1 MKSLFPLALAV
12 AVAASGLSAQETK
25 PGVEVTLIGPGGVRA
40 PVTELIPEFERR
52 TGYKVKATFGS
63 GGATRQQV
71 IKGEPFDVPIV
82 QPPLDEVIASG
93 HVVAGSQTRLATVP
107 VVLAVLKGQPKPDIS
122 TPTAVRKV
130 LLEARAVSFPNPAAG
145 AAAGVSVMGMLEK
158 LGIVDQV
165 KAKVKY
171 GQLGLVASR
180 EVDVGMTFQ
189 SEINEPGIDVVGVL
203 PRELITPT
211 ALVGF
216 VSAHAKSPDGAK
228 ALLAFLSSPE
238 AAATYRK
245 LGMQPAR

>member
-1 MKSLFPLALAV
+1 VNELDKASEPWGIKVLRYEIKNITPPQDVLNAMEKQMRAEREKRAVILASEGERD
-12 AVAASGLSAQETK
+12 AAINQAEGTK
-25 PGVEVTLIGPGGVRA
+25 
-40 PVTELIPEFERR
+40 
-52 TGYKVKATFGS
+52 
-63 GGATRQQV
+63 QQV

-93 HVVAGSQTRLATVP
+93 HVVAGSQTPLATVP

-122 TPTAVRKV
+122 TPNAVRKV

-171 GQLGLVASR
+171 GQLDLVASR
-180 EVDVGMTFQ
+180 EVEVGMTFQ

-216 VSAHAKSPDGAK
+216 VSAHAKSSDGAK

>member
-1 MKSLFPLALAV
+1 MKYLFPLAFAV

-71 IKGEPFDVPIV
+71 IKG
-82 QPPLDEVIASG
+82 
-93 HVVAGSQTRLATVP
+93 
-107 VVLAVLKGQPKPDIS
+107 
-122 TPTAVRKV
+122 
-130 LLEARAVSFPNPAAG
+130 
-145 AAAGVSVMGMLEK
+145 
-158 LGIVDQV
+158 
-165 KAKVKY
+165 
-171 GQLGLVASR
+171 
-180 EVDVGMTFQ
+180 
-189 SEINEPGIDVVGVL
+189 
-203 PRELITPT
+203 
-211 ALVGF
+211 F

-238 AAATYRK
+238 AAATYRR